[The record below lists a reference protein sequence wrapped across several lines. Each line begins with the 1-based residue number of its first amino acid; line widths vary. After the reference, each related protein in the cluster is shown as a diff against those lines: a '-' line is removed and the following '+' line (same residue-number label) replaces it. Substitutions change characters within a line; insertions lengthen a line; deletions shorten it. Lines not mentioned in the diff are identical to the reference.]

1 VTIRVGGEELR
12 ARTNR
17 TGRFRARWKPD
28 DAGRSKVKVRSAGN
42 LVAAGSTA
50 KAGRV
55 TVFRS
60 AEASWYSAASL
71 LKLGRAE
78 DAVEAFVLAER
89 SSRAG
94 GDALLEVYRGQACYA
109 AQLLLCADRW
119 FESAEARAGPRLAPQ
134 LRALRTAIREA
145 LRPDQIEP
153 AVDRFLDRA
162 SALQRTRPALA
173 FAFAEE
179 ASALAGRSPA
189 RHRQAEAMALTGR
202 LVAPTTGDG
211 R

>member
-1 VTIRVGGEELR
+1 MERSRVSPLR
-12 ARTNR
+12 PAVLALLLAAAPATESHLVA
-17 TGRFRARWKPD
+17 GADAFRAEAYEKALVEFRV
-28 DAGRSKVKVRSAGN
+28 AGALG
-42 LVAAGSTA
+42 
-50 KAGRV
+50 
-55 TVFRS
+55 S
-60 AEASWYSAASL
+60 AEASWYAAAAL

-89 SSRAG
+89 SNRAA

-119 FESAEARAGPRLAPQ
+119 FESAESRAGPRLAPQ
-134 LRALRTAIREA
+134 LRALRNAIRDA
-145 LRPDQIEP
+145 LRPEQIEP
-153 AVDRFLDRA
+153 AIDRFLDRA

-179 ASALAGRSPA
+179 AAALASRSPA
-189 RHRQAEAMALTGR
+189 QHRQAEATALTGR
-202 LVAPTTGDG
+202 LVAPATRDG

>member
-1 VTIRVGGEELR
+1 MSPLR
-12 ARTNR
+12 PAVLALLLSAAPAPPPSESHLVA
-17 TGRFRARWKPD
+17 GADAFRAEAYEK
-28 DAGRSKVKVRSAGN
+28 A
-42 LVAAGSTA
+42 LVEF
-50 KAGRV
+50 RV
-55 TVFRS
+55 AEALGS

-202 LVAPTTGDG
+202 LVAPATRDG